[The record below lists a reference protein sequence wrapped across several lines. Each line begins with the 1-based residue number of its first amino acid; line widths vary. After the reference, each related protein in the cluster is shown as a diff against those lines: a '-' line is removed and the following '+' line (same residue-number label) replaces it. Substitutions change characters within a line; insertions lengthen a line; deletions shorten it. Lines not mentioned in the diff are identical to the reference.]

1 MKRIEEM
8 KTLFA
13 VDCSGSTNNQSKYY
27 TKIQEL
33 VNLYYKPN
41 RGDKFYTWRSGY
53 NLKNTAEMNQ
63 YIKDKR
69 GYR

>member
-13 VDCSGSTNNQSKYY
+13 VDCSSSTSNQSKYY

-33 VNLYYKPN
+33 VKLYYKPN
-41 RGDKFYTWRSGY
+41 RGDKFYTWSSGY
-53 NLKNTAEMNQ
+53 NLKTTAGMNQ
-63 YIKDKR
+63 YIKD
-69 GYR
+69 

>member
-1 MKRIEEM
+1 M

-33 VNLYYKPN
+33 VKLYYKPN
-41 RGDKFYTWRSGY
+41 RGDKFYTWSSSY
-53 NLKNTAEMNQ
+53 NLKTTAENKSI
-63 YIKDKR
+63 YKR
-69 GYR
+69 PKSF